1 MKRPHEDLNWRSQ
14 VTGDPLW
21 PLTELFEPLEDVQF
35 WIKDREN
42 RYVHV
47 NRAFLLNYA
56 LDEAAQIIGETDYH
70 LSPAFLADQFW
81 LDDERVLAGHRVVNR
96 IELVGDADQTT
107 FWNVTNKVP
116 FRDARGRVVGTAGT
130 TRRLGPADQSV
141 AGADGF
147 EAVMARIRDH
157 YREQLSNRELAAL
170 AGLSVRGFE
179 RKFQQHFQVP
189 PSNTSASCASGWPA
203 ESWCLPKRHSPK
215 LLSRV
220 GLRTKATLTTSSAA
234 RWAGRPEGIGSTTG
248 GPGIKS
254 ACRQNSAVRAQD
266 GPRSA

>member
-1 MKRPHEDLNWRSQ
+1 MKRPHEELNWRSQ

-35 WIKDREN
+35 WVKDREN

-130 TRRLGPADQSV
+130 TRRLRPADQSV
-141 AGADGF
+141 AGAHGF

-189 PSNTSASCASGWPA
+189 PQQY
-203 ESWCLPKRHSPK
+203 LRK
-215 LLSRV
+215 LR
-220 GLRTKATLTTSSAA
+220 LRM
-234 RWAGRPEGIGSTTG
+234 
-248 GPGIKS
+248 
-254 ACRQNSAVRAQD
+254 ACRALVFTEKALAEVAVESGFADQSHFNHEFRRQMGRTPRGYREHYRRAGD
-266 GPRSA
+266 

>member
-1 MKRPHEDLNWRSQ
+1 MKRPHEELNWRSQ

-35 WIKDREN
+35 WVKDREN
-42 RYVHV
+42 RYVRV

-141 AGADGF
+141 AGAHGF

-189 PSNTSASCASGWPA
+189 PQQY
-203 ESWCLPKRHSPK
+203 LRK
-215 LLSRV
+215 LR
-220 GLRTKATLTTSSAA
+220 LRM
-234 RWAGRPEGIGSTTG
+234 
-248 GPGIKS
+248 
-254 ACRQNSAVRAQD
+254 ACRALVFTEKALAEVAVESGFADQSHFNHEFRRQMGRTPRGYREHYRRAGD
-266 GPRSA
+266 

>member
-1 MKRPHEDLNWRSQ
+1 MKRPHEELNWRSQ

-35 WIKDREN
+35 WVKDREN
-42 RYVHV
+42 RYVRV

-189 PSNTSASCASGWPA
+189 PQQY
-203 ESWCLPKRHSPK
+203 LRK
-215 LLSRV
+215 LR
-220 GLRTKATLTTSSAA
+220 LRL
-234 RWAGRPEGIGSTTG
+234 
-248 GPGIKS
+248 
-254 ACRQNSAVRAQD
+254 ACRELVFTEKALAEVAVESGFADQSHFNHEFRRQMGRTPRGYREHYRRAGD
-266 GPRSA
+266 

>member
-1 MKRPHEDLNWRSQ
+1 MKRPHEELNWRSQ

-35 WIKDREN
+35 WVKDREN

-56 LDEAAQIIGETDYH
+56 FDEAAQIIGETDYH

-141 AGADGF
+141 AGAHGF

-189 PSNTSASCASGWPA
+189 PQQY
-203 ESWCLPKRHSPK
+203 LRK
-215 LLSRV
+215 LR
-220 GLRTKATLTTSSAA
+220 LRM
-234 RWAGRPEGIGSTTG
+234 
-248 GPGIKS
+248 
-254 ACRQNSAVRAQD
+254 ACRELVFTEKALAEVAVESGFADQSHFNHEFRRQMGRTPRGYREHYRRAGD
-266 GPRSA
+266 

>member
-1 MKRPHEDLNWRSQ
+1 VKRPHEELNWRSQ

-35 WIKDREN
+35 WVKDREN

-56 LDEAAQIIGETDYH
+56 FDEAAQIIGETDYH

-141 AGADGF
+141 AGAHGF

-189 PSNTSASCASGWPA
+189 PQQY
-203 ESWCLPKRHSPK
+203 LRK
-215 LLSRV
+215 LR
-220 GLRTKATLTTSSAA
+220 LRM
-234 RWAGRPEGIGSTTG
+234 
-248 GPGIKS
+248 
-254 ACRQNSAVRAQD
+254 ACRALVFTEKALAEVAVESGFADQSHFNHEFRRQMGRTPRGYREHYRRAGD
-266 GPRSA
+266 

>member
-1 MKRPHEDLNWRSQ
+1 MKRPHEELNWRSQ

-35 WIKDREN
+35 WVKDREN

-70 LSPAFLADQFW
+70 ISPAFLADQFW

-141 AGADGF
+141 AGAHGF

-189 PSNTSASCASGWPA
+189 PQQY
-203 ESWCLPKRHSPK
+203 LRK
-215 LLSRV
+215 LR
-220 GLRTKATLTTSSAA
+220 LRM
-234 RWAGRPEGIGSTTG
+234 
-248 GPGIKS
+248 
-254 ACRQNSAVRAQD
+254 ACRALVFTEKALAEVAVESGFADQSHFNHEFRRQMGRTPRGYREHYRRAGD
-266 GPRSA
+266 

>member
-1 MKRPHEDLNWRSQ
+1 MKRPHEELNWRSQ

-35 WIKDREN
+35 WVKDREN
-42 RYVHV
+42 RYVRV

-189 PSNTSASCASGWPA
+189 PQQY
-203 ESWCLPKRHSPK
+203 LRK
-215 LLSRV
+215 LR
-220 GLRTKATLTTSSAA
+220 LRM
-234 RWAGRPEGIGSTTG
+234 
-248 GPGIKS
+248 
-254 ACRQNSAVRAQD
+254 ACRALVFTEKALAEVAVESGFADQSHFNHEFRRQMGRTPRGYREHYRRAGD
-266 GPRSA
+266 

>member
-1 MKRPHEDLNWRSQ
+1 MKRPHEELNWRSQ

-35 WIKDREN
+35 WVKDREN
-42 RYVHV
+42 RYVRV

-56 LDEAAQIIGETDYH
+56 FDEAAQIIGETDYH

-116 FRDARGRVVGTAGT
+116 FRDARGRVAGTAGT
-130 TRRLGPADQSV
+130 TRRLRPTDQSV
-141 AGADGF
+141 AGAHGF

-189 PSNTSASCASGWPA
+189 PQQY
-203 ESWCLPKRHSPK
+203 LRK
-215 LLSRV
+215 LR
-220 GLRTKATLTTSSAA
+220 LRM
-234 RWAGRPEGIGSTTG
+234 
-248 GPGIKS
+248 
-254 ACRQNSAVRAQD
+254 ACRALVFTEKALAEVAVESGFADQSHFNHEFRRQMGRTPRGYREHYRRAGD
-266 GPRSA
+266 

>member
-1 MKRPHEDLNWRSQ
+1 MKRPHEELNWRSQ

-35 WIKDREN
+35 WVKDREN

-56 LDEAAQIIGETDYH
+56 FDEAAQIIGETDYH

-130 TRRLGPADQSV
+130 TRRLRPTDQSV
-141 AGADGF
+141 AGAHGF

-189 PSNTSASCASGWPA
+189 PQQY
-203 ESWCLPKRHSPK
+203 LRK
-215 LLSRV
+215 LR
-220 GLRTKATLTTSSAA
+220 LRM
-234 RWAGRPEGIGSTTG
+234 
-248 GPGIKS
+248 
-254 ACRQNSAVRAQD
+254 ACRALVFTEKALAEVAVESGFADQSHFNHEFRRQMGRTPRGYREHYRRAGD
-266 GPRSA
+266 

>member
-1 MKRPHEDLNWRSQ
+1 MKRPHEELNWRSQ

-35 WIKDREN
+35 WVKDREN

-56 LDEAAQIIGETDYH
+56 FDEAAQIIGETDYH

-116 FRDARGRVVGTAGT
+116 FRDAGGRVVGTAGT

-141 AGADGF
+141 AGAHGF

-189 PSNTSASCASGWPA
+189 PQQY
-203 ESWCLPKRHSPK
+203 LRK
-215 LLSRV
+215 LR
-220 GLRTKATLTTSSAA
+220 LRM
-234 RWAGRPEGIGSTTG
+234 
-248 GPGIKS
+248 
-254 ACRQNSAVRAQD
+254 ACRALVFTEKALAEVAVESGFADQSHFNHEFRRQMGRTPRGYREHYRRAGD
-266 GPRSA
+266 

>member
-1 MKRPHEDLNWRSQ
+1 MKRPHEELNWRSQ

-35 WIKDREN
+35 WVKDREN
-42 RYVHV
+42 RYVRV

-189 PSNTSASCASGWPA
+189 PQQY
-203 ESWCLPKRHSPK
+203 LRK
-215 LLSRV
+215 LR
-220 GLRTKATLTTSSAA
+220 LRM
-234 RWAGRPEGIGSTTG
+234 
-248 GPGIKS
+248 
-254 ACRQNSAVRAQD
+254 ACRELVFTEKALAEVAVESGFADQSHFNHEFRRQMGRTPRGYREHYRRAGD
-266 GPRSA
+266 

>member
-1 MKRPHEDLNWRSQ
+1 MKRPHEELNWRSQ

-35 WIKDREN
+35 WVKDREN
-42 RYVHV
+42 RYVRV

-141 AGADGF
+141 AGAHGF

-157 YREQLSNRELAAL
+157 YREQLSNRELSAL

-189 PSNTSASCASGWPA
+189 PQQY
-203 ESWCLPKRHSPK
+203 LRK
-215 LLSRV
+215 LR
-220 GLRTKATLTTSSAA
+220 LRM
-234 RWAGRPEGIGSTTG
+234 
-248 GPGIKS
+248 
-254 ACRQNSAVRAQD
+254 ACRALVFTEKALAEVAVESGFADQSHFNHEFRRQMGRTPRGYREHYRRAGD
-266 GPRSA
+266 

>member
-1 MKRPHEDLNWRSQ
+1 MKRPHEELNWRSQ

-35 WIKDREN
+35 WVKDREN

-141 AGADGF
+141 AGAHGF

-189 PSNTSASCASGWPA
+189 PQQY
-203 ESWCLPKRHSPK
+203 LRK
-215 LLSRV
+215 LR
-220 GLRTKATLTTSSAA
+220 LRM
-234 RWAGRPEGIGSTTG
+234 
-248 GPGIKS
+248 
-254 ACRQNSAVRAQD
+254 ACRALVFTEKALAEVAVESGFADQSHFNHEFRRQMGRTPRGYREHYRRAGD
-266 GPRSA
+266 

>member
-1 MKRPHEDLNWRSQ
+1 MKRPHEELNWRSQ

-141 AGADGF
+141 AGAHGF

-189 PSNTSASCASGWPA
+189 PQQY
-203 ESWCLPKRHSPK
+203 LRK
-215 LLSRV
+215 LR
-220 GLRTKATLTTSSAA
+220 LRM
-234 RWAGRPEGIGSTTG
+234 
-248 GPGIKS
+248 
-254 ACRQNSAVRAQD
+254 ACRALVFTEKALAEVAVESGFADQSHFNHEFRRQMGRTPRGYREHYRRAGD
-266 GPRSA
+266 

>member
-1 MKRPHEDLNWRSQ
+1 MKRPHEELNWRSQ

-35 WIKDREN
+35 WVKDREN

-70 LSPAFLADQFW
+70 ISPAFLADQFW

-141 AGADGF
+141 AGAHGF

-189 PSNTSASCASGWPA
+189 PQQY
-203 ESWCLPKRHSPK
+203 LRK
-215 LLSRV
+215 LR
-220 GLRTKATLTTSSAA
+220 LRM
-234 RWAGRPEGIGSTTG
+234 
-248 GPGIKS
+248 
-254 ACRQNSAVRAQD
+254 ACRALVFTEKALAEVAVESGFADQSHFNHEFRRQMGRTPRGYREHYRRA
-266 GPRSA
+266 GN

>member
-1 MKRPHEDLNWRSQ
+1 MKRPHEELNWRSQ

-35 WIKDREN
+35 WVKDREN
-42 RYVHV
+42 RYVRV

-141 AGADGF
+141 AGAHGF
-147 EAVMARIRDH
+147 VAVMARIRDH

-179 RKFQQHFQVP
+179 RKCPQHFQGP
-189 PSNTSASCASGWPA
+189 PQQY
-203 ESWCLPKRHSPK
+203 LRK
-215 LLSRV
+215 LR
-220 GLRTKATLTTSSAA
+220 LRM
-234 RWAGRPEGIGSTTG
+234 
-248 GPGIKS
+248 
-254 ACRQNSAVRAQD
+254 ACRALVFTEKALAEVAVESGFADQSHFNHEFRRQMGRTPRGYREHYRRAGD
-266 GPRSA
+266 

>member
-1 MKRPHEDLNWRSQ
+1 MKRPHEELNWRSQ

-35 WIKDREN
+35 WVKDREN

-56 LDEAAQIIGETDYH
+56 FDEAAQIIGETDYH

-141 AGADGF
+141 AGAHGF

-189 PSNTSASCASGWPA
+189 PQQY
-203 ESWCLPKRHSPK
+203 LRK
-215 LLSRV
+215 LR
-220 GLRTKATLTTSSAA
+220 LRM
-234 RWAGRPEGIGSTTG
+234 
-248 GPGIKS
+248 
-254 ACRQNSAVRAQD
+254 ACRALVFTEKALAEVAVESGFADQSHFNHEFRRQMGRTPRGYREHYRRAGD
-266 GPRSA
+266 

>member
-1 MKRPHEDLNWRSQ
+1 MKRPHEELNWRSQ

-35 WIKDREN
+35 WVKDREN

-116 FRDARGRVVGTAGT
+116 FRDARGRVAGTAGT
-130 TRRLGPADQSV
+130 TRRLRPTDQSV
-141 AGADGF
+141 AGAHGF

-179 RKFQQHFQVP
+179 RKFQQHFQAP
-189 PSNTSASCASGWPA
+189 PQQY
-203 ESWCLPKRHSPK
+203 LRK
-215 LLSRV
+215 LR
-220 GLRTKATLTTSSAA
+220 LRM
-234 RWAGRPEGIGSTTG
+234 
-248 GPGIKS
+248 
-254 ACRQNSAVRAQD
+254 ACRALVFTEKALAEVAVESGFADQSHFNHEFRRQMGRTPRGYREHYRRAGD
-266 GPRSA
+266 

>member
-1 MKRPHEDLNWRSQ
+1 VKRPHEELNWRSQ

-35 WIKDREN
+35 WVKDREN

-141 AGADGF
+141 AGAHGF

-189 PSNTSASCASGWPA
+189 PQQY
-203 ESWCLPKRHSPK
+203 LRK
-215 LLSRV
+215 LR
-220 GLRTKATLTTSSAA
+220 LRM
-234 RWAGRPEGIGSTTG
+234 
-248 GPGIKS
+248 
-254 ACRQNSAVRAQD
+254 ACRALVFTEKALAEVAVESGFADQSHFNHEFRRQMGRTPRGYREHYRRAGD
-266 GPRSA
+266 